1 MKASSLTKTFHQY
14 EVSST
19 RIGKGAFSS
28 VFLVKNKCTGERL
41 AVKKMD
47 LRKYGQEFATEVSI
61 LSNLLHDG
69 IVKYPH
75 SEVVRETGYIFLEY
89 LPYPTLY
96 DYVRNTPC
104 GLSEEIAS
112 KIFWNIVNT
121 VEAVHDLGFA
131 HRDLKPENLMI
142 NPETL
147 KVKLIDFG
155 LSANLTRGA
164 LKDDFCGSPLYMSPE
179 ELNEEKH
186 NPQIA
191 DIWSLGVIYYDMLVG
206 ESPWSCAHSLDEL
219 IDLVVFSPIVSLP
232 CFLSAG
238 VRELLSGIFDHDP
251 NKRFSLREIKQRL
264 FVLMSR

>member
-1 MKASSLTKTFHQY
+1 
-14 EVSST
+14 
-19 RIGKGAFSS
+19 
-28 VFLVKNKCTGERL
+28 
-41 AVKKMD
+41 MD
-47 LRKYGQEFATEVSI
+47 LCRHRREFETEVNI

-69 IVKYPH
+69 IVECLD

-112 KIFWNIVNT
+112 KIFWNIVNA
-121 VEAVHDLGFA
+121 VEAVHDFGCA

-179 ELNEEKH
+179 ELKNERH

-191 DIWSLGVIYYDMLVG
+191 DIWSLGVIYYYMLVG
-206 ESPWSCAHSLDEL
+206 ESPWSCAQSLDEL
-219 IDLVVFSPIVSLP
+219 TDLVVSSPVVSLP
-232 CFLSAG
+232 SFLSPG